1 MTAQEHLNRIKE
13 LAARVSKEEALRIRV
28 PAANRLLANTKN
40 RIINEGR
47 ASDGSRIGNYS
58 TKPAYYSRKQFVRK
72 GSFKP
77 VGKGGF
83 KGERLVSE
91 KKFRVVKGT
100 NRIVSENKFKVVKS
114 KPKTMYIENGYAG
127 FRNVQGL
134 QTQFVNMELSGDLML
149 SYVSVPDSNAN
160 IKQGLNTELSAKKRE
175 GLEKRFKP
183 FLRSTKDEIADFNKE
198 CAVEFAKLTVETLR

>member
-72 GSFKP
+72 GSFKGI
-77 VGKGGF
+77 GKNGG
-83 KGERLVSE
+83 
-91 KKFRVVKGT
+91 
-100 NRIVSENKFKVVKS
+100 
-114 KPKTMYIENGYAG
+114 KPRKTMYIATGYSG
-127 FRNVQGL
+127 FRQVQGL

-149 SYVSVPDSNAN
+149 SYVSVPDNNAN